1 VTTTYI
7 GGIYEKKVGPSST
20 VVTKYYAA
28 LGRRVAMRTRD
39 AAMQGPAGTLT
50 YLLADHLG
58 STVGLLDASGA
69 LVTGSRTSY
78 WPYGS
83 TRTGGSSL
91 PDKAFT
97 GQQKEASDDQLGLY
111 DYGARF
117 YSTVAGRFLS
127 ADPVVGRASD
137 PQAWNAYTYVRSN
150 PLRLTDPT
158 GRCWE
163 GQCPGEQDDCSA
175 TCHAW
180 RELDRLGIHSQSD
193 LDRYQDEQRKA
204 QNWVNSGSIA
214 EGGGADCD
222 YGCQLRALARAF
234 AGCSACASVDWGAWR
249 HFMEAAANYDLAQGM
264 IAGAAY
270 AALAAAMWAAATTIG
285 SGRAPQT
292 APNHHGGGLFGTGW
306 GPDFDWGDVG
316 DMAFDVSRAAANA
329 PLTAGAVA
337 FAETYSGADCSID
350 GDLFVTCTG
359 AQRGA
364 PKGGITIGNTFI
376 TKDTPAELSS
386 FPAKLNHEKRHATQY
401 FWFSPLQPFGYFAAY
416 GVAEAVG
423 GGPCGNFFERDAGLA
438 AGGYQC

>member
-1 VTTTYI
+1 
-7 GGIYEKKVGPSST
+7 
-20 VVTKYYAA
+20 
-28 LGRRVAMRTRD
+28 
-39 AAMQGPAGTLT
+39 
-50 YLLADHLG
+50 
-58 STVGLLDASGA
+58 
-69 LVTGSRTSY
+69 
-78 WPYGS
+78 
-83 TRTGGSSL
+83 
-91 PDKAFT
+91 T

-264 IAGAAY
+264 IAGAA
-270 AALAAAMWAAATTIG
+270 LAYLW
-285 SGRAPQT
+285 
-292 APNHHGGGLFGTGW
+292 
-306 GPDFDWGDVG
+306 
-316 DMAFDVSRAAANA
+316 
-329 PLTAGAVA
+329 
-337 FAETYSGADCSID
+337 
-350 GDLFVTCTG
+350 
-359 AQRGA
+359 GA
-364 PKGGITIGNTFI
+364 PM
-376 TKDTPAELSS
+376 TP
-386 FPAKLNHEKRHATQY
+386 
-401 FWFSPLQPFGYFAAY
+401 
-416 GVAEAVG
+416 
-423 GGPCGNFFERDAGLA
+423 
-438 AGGYQC
+438 